1 MRLSTKLLKLILITA
16 ILSGILLVTD
26 VNRLNIPEEIGRH
39 HLFSILD
46 WEVRRLPNKW
56 SYKIKSLIKNDHE
69 SKSNR
74 LENIYSYLDT
84 SKNDLDQLSRP
95 DIEASFESLISDAI
109 KLEGITYLNRII
121 FPPVSISLES
131 APYILITSPRDKIMR
146 GDEALLTSNISL
158 QQVIDIENKLMK
170 QENLS
175 SLVIPVGGIATYPV
189 IVTKSN
195 DLLWSLQTAA
205 HEWLHTFLFF
215 RPLGFNMFN
224 SAEMQIL
231 NETVANIV
239 GKEIG
244 ITAFNMLLADSGQ
257 QTDLCKFINQPK
269 LKTHSQFN
277 FSNEMRDTRTTV
289 EELLMEGKIDEAE
302 SYMENQRLV
311 FNSNGYPIRK
321 LNQAYFAFYGTYADR
336 PGSISIIGPQVEEY
350 RSYFN
355 GLSEFVTNISKIDS
369 YHEFEDSLL
378 NIKTQDA
385 SPKRTHTNSTVI
397 PFICE

>member
-269 LKTHSQFN
+269 LKTNSQFN
-277 FSNEMRDTRTTV
+277 FSNEMRDTRITV
-289 EELLMEGKIDEAE
+289 D
-302 SYMENQRLV
+302 
-311 FNSNGYPIRK
+311 
-321 LNQAYFAFYGTYADR
+321 
-336 PGSISIIGPQVEEY
+336 
-350 RSYFN
+350 
-355 GLSEFVTNISKIDS
+355 
-369 YHEFEDSLL
+369 
-378 NIKTQDA
+378 
-385 SPKRTHTNSTVI
+385 
-397 PFICE
+397 